1 MILPLDMWSDLFG
14 LVGGSLGGIPTLVI
28 MAIPFI
34 IGLIVGFFIKKLLK
48 IAIIAAVILIIVA
61 FFGLFGLS
69 LSSLPGIFVTAGAAA
84 VGGALLIF
92 GFLPLTIGFV
102 IGVILGFI
110 FG

>member
-1 MILPLDMWSDLFG
+1 MMILPLDMWSELFG

-48 IAIIAAVILIIVA
+48 IAIIAAIILIIVA
-61 FFGLFGLS
+61 YFGLFGLS
-69 LSSLPGIFVTAGAAA
+69 LSTVLTYGALA
-84 VGGALLIF
+84 VGAGLLIL
-92 GFLPLTIGFV
+92 GLLPLSIGFI
-102 IGVILGFI
+102 IGLILGFI